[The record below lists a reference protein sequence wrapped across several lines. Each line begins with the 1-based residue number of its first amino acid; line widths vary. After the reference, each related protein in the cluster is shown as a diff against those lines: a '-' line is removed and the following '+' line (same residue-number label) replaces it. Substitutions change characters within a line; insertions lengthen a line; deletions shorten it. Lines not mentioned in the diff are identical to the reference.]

1 MVEANPPK
9 RGFAST
15 LLGEMGTLWR
25 HVRDVDGTRSQTHG
39 VRPLLTA
46 AEFQEELAVLG
57 LSGRRFV
64 PKDYADALGDYLDIS
79 INIHLIPD
87 AWYPELSRRLAISG
101 RLGELHYSEQLT
113 LAAILVPGSLPPL
126 VLTLTILHELGHLAA
141 GDLLIEPSDGA
152 DEPHQQHA
160 DEAKFATLATRKG
173 KKLARGFPFAE
184 EALREREAN
193 LRASYALFAGCLGSD
208 SPYAHE
214 MYNVL

>member
-1 MVEANPPK
+1 MEANGPK
-9 RGFAST
+9 RGLIDT
-15 LLGEMGTLWR
+15 LWGEIGTLWR
-25 HVRDVDGTRSQTHG
+25 HSRDIGGARSRTRGPRS
-39 VRPLLTA
+39 LLTA
-46 AEFQEELAVLG
+46 AEFQEELAILG
-57 LSGRRFV
+57 LSGRRFD

-79 INIHLIPD
+79 IAIHVIPD
-87 AWYPELSRRLAISG
+87 DWYPELSRRLAISG
-101 RLGELHYSEQLT
+101 RLGELRYSEQLT
-113 LAAILVPGSLPPL
+113 LAAIFVPGSLPPL

-193 LRASYALFAGCLGSD
+193 LRTSYALFAGCLGSD